1 MNFTKSLTGY
11 LLIASTILISSCSDG
26 VKDKDGN
33 SYKTFKIGRQ
43 VWMAENLNVSRFR
56 NGDTIPEVKSPD
68 EWRYLGKTGKPAWC
82 IQENNTEN
90 GKKYGKLY
98 NWYAVTDPRG
108 LAPKGWH
115 VPSDEEWTTLTNA
128 MGGEVFAALKMRT
141 TGYTKTSDG
150 STESG
155 FMGLP
160 AGGCTGGGSF
170 YGLGSQSSWWAST
183 EITSS
188 SAWCRLLNYV
198 NSNLFSVNYEKDY
211 GFSVRCVKD

>member
-11 LLIASTILISSCSDG
+11 IFIAITLMISSCSGG

-33 SYKTFKIGRQ
+33 IYKTFKIGSQ

-68 EWRYLGKTGKPAWC
+68 EWAYLGKTGKPAWC

-90 GKKYGKLY
+90 GKRYGKLY

-141 TGYTKTSDG
+141 TGYTKAGEG
-150 STESG
+150 SSENG
-155 FMGLP
+155 FLGLP
-160 AGGCTGGGSF
+160 AGGCTGRGSF
-170 YGLGSQSSWWAST
+170 YGLGSQSLWWAST
-183 EITSS
+183 EVTSS

-198 NSNLFSVNYEKDY
+198 NSNFFSVNYEKDY
-211 GFSVRCVKD
+211 GFSVRCIKD